1 MDRRIAENLSSRSR
15 LFASIVSA
23 AQAPRIHLRMTLD
36 VEARAGNTRS
46 AYRGRFAP
54 SPTGPLHLG
63 SLLAAI
69 GSWLMA
75 RHADGEWLVRIE
87 DVDTPRC
94 VEGIAEQQL
103 RTLAAFGLESD
114 LPVLRQSH
122 RQDIYRSALQTL
134 LDQNAAFPCRCSRND
149 LRDEGNIHRK
159 CREHPSGHS
168 SAVRLRVPDGL
179 AITIDDR
186 IQGTFAQQLDT
197 EVGDFVLFR
206 ADGLWAYQLAVVV
219 DDAAQQITHVV
230 RGADLLDSAPR
241 QRYLQQKL
249 AVPET
254 EYAHLPLV
262 LDVDGRKLS
271 KSSLATPVTES
282 DPLPAM
288 NVVWRLLGQVE
299 PIVAR
304 NANRWLQ
311 EALRCFEPNR
321 IPRSTVRPSGPVN
334 SQDE

>member
-1 MDRRIAENLSSRSR
+1 
-15 LFASIVSA
+15 
-23 AQAPRIHLRMTLD
+23 MTLD
-36 VEARAGNTRS
+36 VEAGAGNARS
-46 AYRGRFAP
+46 GYRGRFAP

-75 RHADGEWLVRIE
+75 RHADGEWLIRIE

-94 VEGIAEQQL
+94 AEEIAEQQL
-103 RTLAAFGLESD
+103 RTLSAFGLESD
-114 LPVLRQSH
+114 LPVLRQSQ

-149 LRDEGNIHRK
+149 LRDASNIHRK

-168 SAVRLRVPDGL
+168 AAVRLRVPEGL
-179 AITIDDR
+179 AITIEDG
-186 IQGTFAQQLDT
+186 IQGTFVQQLDT

-249 AVPET
+249 AVPQT

-271 KSSLATPVTES
+271 KSSLATAVTDS
-282 DPLPAM
+282 DPLPAL
-288 NVVWRLLGQVE
+288 NAVWRLLGEIE
-299 PIVAR
+299 PVASR
-304 NANRWLQ
+304 NPNLWLR
-311 EALRCFEPNR
+311 EALRRFEPDR
-321 IPRSTVRPSGPVN
+321 IPRSTAGAPGPVN
-334 SQDE
+334 SPRACRT